1 MLSRCPTRPAPP
13 QASKPHPTPATL
25 PDGLWHLLLGQIFAL
40 IDDFGH
46 GDIGYHNQ
54 LNEDL
59 IRTPALDSLAAAG
72 IKCDPPSSLPPSL
85 PPSLPAFCRCAPS
98 P

>member
-1 MLSRCPTRPAPP
+1 M
-13 QASKPHPTPATL
+13 
-25 PDGLWHLLLGQIFAL
+25 LLGQIFAL

-59 IRTPALDSLAAAG
+59 IRTPALDNLAAAG
-72 IKCDPPSSLPPSL
+72 IKCDPPPCPPPRL
-85 PPSLPAFCRCAPS
+85 LLLRAVTL
-98 P
+98 